1 MFIYREL
8 PEKDGWFSG
17 LWYSDQAPAPTRPPG
32 FIMPFEDPIQR
43 ILFITPSQTL
53 KRLFAYLRNHGGA
66 LSGSQAV
73 KRALYLRGKSRE
85 FYVEIGQML
94 FGQNT
99 RIFERLDEDTYRLTP
114 LEEFNVP
121 LEKAT
126 FAVLDIETTGGK
138 PPFERVTEVAVLR
151 LDGRGQEL
159 SRYST
164 LVNPKKK
171 IPPYVVRHTGISDEM
186 VKAAPTIDKVIPEI
200 LNFLDGSILV
210 VHDSFADM
218 QFLDYD
224 SDRLFE
230 GLISLPLLNTQHL
243 AERFCPEIGGLGLSR
258 VAGHV
263 GVEIGERHRALADA
277 ELTGRVLTYFLG
289 KMNGQTIYD
298 VYLDTADESSY
309 IRPGP
314 MGNNNDH

>member
-1 MFIYREL
+1 
-8 PEKDGWFSG
+8 
-17 LWYSDQAPAPTRPPG
+17 
-32 FIMPFEDPIQR
+32 MPFEEPLQR

-53 KRLFAYLRNHGGA
+53 KRLFAYMRNHGGA

-73 KRALYLRGKSRE
+73 KRALFLRGKARE
-85 FYVEIGQML
+85 FYVEIASML
-94 FGQNT
+94 FGQNPDV
-99 RIFERLDEDTYRLTP
+99 FESLGDDMYRLKP
-114 LEEFNVP
+114 REEFNIP

-126 FAVLDIETTGGK
+126 FAVMDIETTGGK
-138 PPFERVTEVAVLR
+138 PPYERVTEVAMMR
-151 LDGRGQEL
+151 LDGRGHEL

-171 IPPYVVRHTGISDEM
+171 IPPYVIRHTGISDEM
-186 VKAAPTIDKVIPEI
+186 VKTAPTIDKVIPEI
-200 LNFLDGSILV
+200 INFLDGNILV

-224 SDRLFE
+224 SDRLYE

-243 AERFCPEIGGLGLSR
+243 AERYCPEIGGLGLSR
-258 VAGHV
+258 VADFI
-263 GVEIGERHRALADA
+263 GVQIGERHRALADA
-277 ELTGRVLTYFLG
+277 ELTGRVLTYFLS

-298 VYLDTADESSY
+298 VYLNTAAETSY

-314 MGNNNDH
+314 LGNNHDH

>member
-1 MFIYREL
+1 
-8 PEKDGWFSG
+8 
-17 LWYSDQAPAPTRPPG
+17 
-32 FIMPFEDPIQR
+32 MPFDGSIQHT
-43 ILFITPSQTL
+43 LFVTPSHTL
-53 KRLFAYLRNHGGA
+53 KRLFSYLRNHGGA

-73 KRALYLRGKSRE
+73 KRALALRGKSRE
-85 FYVEIGQML
+85 FYVEIGALL
-94 FGQNT
+94 FGQVT
-99 RIFERLDEDTYRLTP
+99 SMFERLDEDTYRLKP
-114 LEEFNVP
+114 VEEFDIP

-138 PPFERVTEVAVLR
+138 PPLERVTEIAILR

-186 VKAAPTIDKVIPEI
+186 VKTAPTIDQVLPEV
-200 LNFLDGSILV
+200 LSFLDRNILV

-224 SDRLFE
+224 TERLFD

-243 AERFCPEIGGLGLSR
+243 AERLCPEVGGLGLSR
-258 VAGHV
+258 VACHL
-263 GVEIGERHRALADA
+263 GVEVGERHRALADA
-277 ELTGRVLTYFLG
+277 ELTGRVLTCFLR
-289 KMNGQTIYD
+289 KLNGQTIYD
-298 VYLDTADESSY
+298 VYLKTASENSY

-314 MGNNNDH
+314 SLNNNGH

>member
-1 MFIYREL
+1 MLTARRLIHPGL
-8 PEKDGWFSG
+8 PVFV
-17 LWYSDQAPAPTRPPG
+17 
-32 FIMPFEDPIQR
+32 MPFTEPLQR
-43 ILFITPSQTL
+43 TLFITPSQTL

-73 KRALYLRGKSRE
+73 KRSLNLRGKARE
-85 FYVEIGQML
+85 FYVEIAGML
-94 FGQNT
+94 FGQDEKV
-99 RIFERLDEDTYRLTP
+99 FETLDEDTYRLRP
-114 LEEFNVP
+114 LEQFNIP

-138 PPFERVTEVAVLR
+138 PPYERVTEVAVMR
-151 LDGRGQEL
+151 IDGRGQEL

-171 IPPYVVRHTGISDEM
+171 IPPYVIRHTGISDEM
-186 VKAAPTIDKVIPEI
+186 VKSAPTIDKVLPEI
-200 LNFLDGSILV
+200 LNVLEGNILV

-224 SDRLFE
+224 SDRMFD

-243 AERFCPEIGGLGLSR
+243 AERYCPEIGGLGLSR
-258 VAGHV
+258 VADYLGI
-263 GVEIGERHRALADA
+263 EIGERHRALADA
-277 ELTGRVLTYFLG
+277 ELTGRVLTNFLG
-289 KMNGQTIYD
+289 KVNGQTIYD
-298 VYLDTADESSY
+298 VYLNTAAENSY

-314 MGNNNDH
+314 NGSNQDH